1 MAANLHLHSN
11 CSDGRSSPA
20 EVIGLAYGAGL
31 TTVALTD
38 HDTDEGIEAARRAAA
53 DTGLEVVSG
62 IEVSAMLP
70 SREVHILGYGFQAG
84 HPSLVR
90 YRERLRAERERRARE
105 MVELLKSLGIEIS
118 YDDVL
123 LEAGEGM
130 VGRPHIARA
139 LVATEAVEDE
149 AEAFDRYLGD
159 GRPAWVAKRGL
170 SARNAIDLI
179 HRCGGVAVLAH
190 PGQWTTEAEIRQ
202 LVDVGLDG
210 LEVIHPSHQPFL
222 VEYWMAAA
230 LRYGLIRTGG
240 SDYHGS
246 RVDEPT
252 LDEYTISDEWL
263 DILRDQIDR
272 YSHD

>member
-1 MAANLHLHSN
+1 VPANLHLHSN
-11 CSDGRSSPA
+11 FSDGTLTPA
-20 EVIGLAYGAGL
+20 EVVDLAASAGL
-31 TTVALTD
+31 GIIAITD
-38 HDTDEGIEAARRAAA
+38 HDTDEGVELASRAG
-53 DTGLEVVSG
+53 DGRGIDVISG
-62 IEVSAMLP
+62 IEVSAMMP
-70 SREVHILGYGFQAG
+70 AREVHILGYGFEAG
-84 HPSLVR
+84 HPRIVR
-90 YRERLRAERERRARE
+90 YRERLRAERERRASE
-105 MVELLKSLGIEIS
+105 MVALLQSFGIGVT

-123 LEAGEGM
+123 REAGGGM

-139 LVATEAVEDE
+139 LAATDAVADE
-149 AEAFDRYLGD
+149 SEAFDRYLGD

-179 HRCGGVAVLAH
+179 HECGGVAVLAH
-190 PGQWTTEAEIRQ
+190 PGQWTTDEEIRQ

-222 VEYWMAAA
+222 AEYWMATA

-246 RVDEPT
+246 REEEPA
-252 LDEYTISDEWL
+252 LDDYVISDEWV
-263 DILRDQIDR
+263 DILRERIDR